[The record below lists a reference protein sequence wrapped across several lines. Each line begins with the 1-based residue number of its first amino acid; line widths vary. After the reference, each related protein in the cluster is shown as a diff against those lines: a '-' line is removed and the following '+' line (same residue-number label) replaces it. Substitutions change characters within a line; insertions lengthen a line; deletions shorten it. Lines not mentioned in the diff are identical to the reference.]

1 MRAPYLLAATALLGL
16 SNAVPQNAATTS
28 SSSAAAAASSTA
40 SSSTS
45 SNATSTS
52 SGATSTCTG
61 NTADDRTVWC
71 DYDISTDYYNDGPDT
86 GVTREYYFVVSDVTV
101 SPDGVSRSAMAVN
114 GSIPGPTI
122 VADWGDQVRVTVLN
136 NLTTSGNGSS
146 IHWHGIRQNYT
157 NQNDGVVSITQCP
170 TAPGEEYTY
179 EWKATQYGSSWYH
192 SHIGLQAW
200 EGVFGGIIINGPAT
214 SSYDEDLGMLFL
226 VIDELYDE
234 AQSSGPPTLDTGL
247 INGTNIYNDSGTVT
261 GERWETSLTEGS
273 SYRLRLVNAAVDTHF
288 KFMIDNHTLTV
299 IAMDL
304 VPIEPYETTVLD
316 IAMGQRYDVI
326 VTADQASVAS
336 DFWLRAI
343 PQSACSDNDNTDD
356 IKGIIHYGSSTDT
369 PSTSAYD
376 YTDACVDEDSS
387 DLVPYVSKT
396 ATSGTSLAE
405 AVTVA
410 YNSDNLF
417 RWYMNETSMEV
428 EWENPTLLQVYN
440 DNLTFTDTSG
450 VVQLDTADQWYFFV
464 IETDNAVPHPIH
476 LHGHDFFILAAGT
489 GSYSDNVTLTL
500 DNPPRRDTAM
510 LDSSGYLVLAF
521 ETDNPGAWLM
531 HCHIGWHTSEGFALQ
546 ILERYTEIQDSLIDY
561 DTLNSTCSAWTTYA
575 EANSVEEEDSGV

>member
-1 MRAPYLLAATALLGL
+1 MRTSFLLAASALL
-16 SNAVPQNAATTS
+16 SFSAAVPQASSSVTTSAAASASANSTTTS
-28 SSSAAAAASSTA
+28 SA
-40 SSSTS
+40 
-45 SNATSTS
+45 
-52 SGATSTCTG
+52 ATSTCSG
-61 NTADDRTVWC
+61 NTADDRTTWC
-71 DYDISTDYYNDGPDT
+71 DYDISTDYYSDGPDT
-86 GVTREYYFVVSDVTV
+86 GVVREYWFVVSDVTV

-122 VADWGDQVRVTVLN
+122 IADWGDTVRVHVTN
-136 NLTTSGNGSS
+136 DLTTSGNGSS

-170 TAPGEEYTY
+170 IAPGDSYTY

-214 SSYDEDLGMLFL
+214 SNYDEDLGMIFL
-226 VIDELYDE
+226 NDWDHSTVDELYAS
-234 AQSSGPPTLDTGL
+234 AQANGPPTLDTGL
-247 INGTNIYNDSGTVT
+247 INGTNTYNDSGTVT
-261 GERWETSLTEGS
+261 GSRFEVSLTEDT
-273 SYRLRLVNAAVDTHF
+273 SYRMRLVNGAVDSHF

-316 IAMGQRYDVI
+316 IAMGQRYDVV

-343 PQSACSDNDNTDD
+343 PQSACSDNDNSDD
-356 IKGIIHYGSSTDT
+356 IKGIVHYGSSTDT

-376 YTDACVDEDSS
+376 YTDACVDEDTS

-405 AVTVA
+405 AVTVGT
-410 YNSDNLF
+410 NSDNLF
-417 RWYMNETSMEV
+417 RWYMNSTSMAV
-428 EWENPTLLQVYN
+428 DWADPTLLQVYN
-440 DNLTFTDTSG
+440 DDLDFTNTSG
-450 VVQLDTADQWYFFV
+450 VVQLDSADSWYFFV

-476 LHGHDFFILAAGT
+476 LHGHDFFILASGT
-489 GSYSDNVTLTL
+489 GSYTAGTTTLNL

-546 ILERYTEIQDSLIDY
+546 ILERYTEIQDALIDY
-561 DTLNSTCSAWTTYA
+561 DTLDATCSAWTTYA
-575 EANSVEEEDSGV
+575 DENSIEVDDSGV